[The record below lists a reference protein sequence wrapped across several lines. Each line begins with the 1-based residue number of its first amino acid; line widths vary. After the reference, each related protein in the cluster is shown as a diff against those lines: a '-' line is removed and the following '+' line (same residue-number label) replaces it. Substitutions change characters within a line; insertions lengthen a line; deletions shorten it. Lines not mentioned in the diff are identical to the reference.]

1 MVRINWTAQAVID
14 LKEIAEYISKDSKKY
29 ASLQIQRIKNRT
41 QILKTNSY
49 SGQILEFFGK
59 KEIRHLVEGNYL
71 IIYRIVDESRID
83 ILTIHHSARDLG
95 KRIDIFTPIV

>member
-29 ASLQIQRIKNRT
+29 GSLQVQRIKNRT

-49 SGQILEFFGK
+49 SGQILEFYCK
-59 KEIRHLVEGNYL
+59 KEIRQLVEGNYL
-71 IIYRIVDESRID
+71 IVYRIIDESRVD

>member
-1 MVRINWTAQAVID
+1 MVRINWTAQAVND
-14 LKEIAEYISKDSKKY
+14 LKEIAAYISKDSKKY
-29 ASLQIQRIKNRT
+29 GSLQIQRIKNRT

-59 KEIRHLVEGNYL
+59 KEIRQLVEGNYL
-71 IIYRIVDESRID
+71 IIYRVVDESRVD